1 MSDVKILVTTD
12 GSELS
17 DKAVDTAV
25 ELARQLGA
33 DLIGMTS
40 VVSPAPQ
47 KGFEGEEEP
56 VKDRLRSVRRK
67 ASEKG
72 GHCDIV
78 AEHSDSI
85 SAGVLE
91 CAKRNNVEFIVMASR
106 GLGTIGALLL
116 GSETQKVLHQA
127 DRPVLVVR

>member
-1 MSDVKILVTTD
+1 MSGVKILVTTD
-12 GSELS
+12 GSSLS

-40 VVSPAPQ
+40 VVAPAPLR
-47 KGFEGEEEP
+47 GFEGEEET
-56 VKDRLRSVRRK
+56 VKDRLNAVLRK

-72 GHCDIV
+72 VNCDIV

-91 CAKRNNVEFIVMASR
+91 CARRNDVAFIVMASR